1 MASLDEA
8 EAVLG
13 ELPQR
18 IHDGINGVH
27 VDRSIEREPRNP
39 RFDVG
44 KRERERSEVETD
56 RENGENFLLLLQ
68 HKEAKLLESPSTI
81 DYFENDP
88 SIFLAQFHMYP

>member
-27 VDRSIEREPRNP
+27 VDRSIERERRNP
-39 RFDVG
+39 RFEVG
-44 KRERERSEVETD
+44 ERERNEVETD
-56 RENGENFLLLLQ
+56 REKGEFFYRYCSTKRQNYS
-68 HKEAKLLESPSTI
+68 KPPSPM

-88 SIFLAQFHMYP
+88 SFFLAQFHMYP